1 MTSEA
6 VAFRRIIS
14 ERQNSYDGGEHM
26 VKSRW
31 STPPKFGLSPPG
43 NSKLAKRRSLKNK
56 RNSLTIGVIN
66 DEKTRQDSPGNTPVQ
81 SPDISL
87 LIEKD
92 LKRRLQINSASGPD
106 KNGLGKLTPDHL
118 HSFLIH
124 PSSNDNDDT
133 MLSTARAEYNLDSK
147 LM

>member
-81 SPDISL
+81 SPDISYL
-87 LIEKD
+87 LKKI
-92 LKRRLQINSASGPD
+92 
-106 KNGLGKLTPDHL
+106 
-118 HSFLIH
+118 
-124 PSSNDNDDT
+124 
-133 MLSTARAEYNLDSK
+133 
-147 LM
+147 